1 LHKGLFFKNGVIDV
15 KTEKQLNALIYA
27 IEQYPRIGRTKLMK
41 FVFLVDLFMYNNRGQ
56 TLLEDSYLRLPNG
69 PVPDIG
75 FSYTD
80 NSNAHFTVKTEPCD
94 PERVIYQY
102 TPLRKSD
109 LSAFSDKE
117 RQLFDTIIR
126 SLKSHKTEQISEL
139 THRFSLWKEAKNG
152 DIIPVSDL
160 KLNAYEYDDLESFVY
175 FTDAIADAKKIQ
187 DISDSDS
194 DDRVPDDLVTLQ
206 IQMMC
211 GEH

>member
-1 LHKGLFFKNGVIDV
+1 M

-102 TPLRKSD
+102 TPLRKFD
-109 LSAFSDKE
+109 LSTFSDKE

-139 THRFSLWKEAKNG
+139 TYRFSLWKEAKNG

-206 IQMMC
+206 IRTMC

>member
-1 LHKGLFFKNGVIDV
+1 M

-94 PERVIYQY
+94 PERIIYQY

>member
-1 LHKGLFFKNGVIDV
+1 M

-56 TLLEDSYLRLPNG
+56 TLLEDRYLRLPNG

-194 DDRVPDDLVTLQ
+194 NDRVPDDLVTLQ

>member
-1 LHKGLFFKNGVIDV
+1 M

-56 TLLEDSYLRLPNG
+56 TLLEDNYLRLPNG

-152 DIIPVSDL
+152 DIIPLSDL

-206 IQMMC
+206 IRTMC

>member
-1 LHKGLFFKNGVIDV
+1 M

-56 TLLEDSYLRLPNG
+56 TLLEDNYLRLPNG

-109 LSAFSDKE
+109 LSTFSDKE

-206 IQMMC
+206 IQTMC

>member
-1 LHKGLFFKNGVIDV
+1 M

-56 TLLEDSYLRLPNG
+56 TLLEDNYLRLPNG

-102 TPLRKSD
+102 TPLRKFD
-109 LSAFSDKE
+109 LSTFSDKE

-206 IQMMC
+206 IQTMC

>member
-1 LHKGLFFKNGVIDV
+1 M

-102 TPLRKSD
+102 TLLRKSD

-206 IQMMC
+206 IQTMC

>member
-1 LHKGLFFKNGVIDV
+1 M

-80 NSNAHFTVKTEPCD
+80 NLNAHFTVKTEPCD
-94 PERVIYQY
+94 PERIIYQY

-109 LSAFSDKE
+109 LSTFSDKE
-117 RQLFDTIIR
+117 KQLFDTIIR

-152 DIIPVSDL
+152 EVIPVSDL
-160 KLNAYEYDDLESFVY
+160 KLDEYEYDDLESFVY
-175 FTDAIADAKKIQ
+175 FTDAIADAKKIE

-194 DDRVPDDLVTLQ
+194 DDRVPNDLVTIQ
-206 IQMMC
+206 IQTMC

>member
-1 LHKGLFFKNGVIDV
+1 M

-27 IEQYPRIGRTKLMK
+27 IEQYPQIGRTKLMK

-109 LSAFSDKE
+109 LSTFSDKE

-187 DISDSDS
+187 DVSDSDS

-206 IQMMC
+206 IQTMC

>member
-1 LHKGLFFKNGVIDV
+1 V

>member
-1 LHKGLFFKNGVIDV
+1 M

-102 TPLRKSD
+102 TPLRKFD
-109 LSAFSDKE
+109 LSTFSDKE

-206 IQMMC
+206 IQTMC

>member
-1 LHKGLFFKNGVIDV
+1 M

-109 LSAFSDKE
+109 LSTFSDKE

-206 IQMMC
+206 IRTMC

>member
-1 LHKGLFFKNGVIDV
+1 M

-102 TPLRKSD
+102 TPLRKFD
-109 LSAFSDKE
+109 LSTFSDKE

-139 THRFSLWKEAKNG
+139 TYRFSLWKEAKNG

-206 IQMMC
+206 IQTMC

>member
-1 LHKGLFFKNGVIDV
+1 M

-56 TLLEDSYLRLPNG
+56 TLLEDNYLRLPNG

-102 TPLRKSD
+102 TPLRKFD
-109 LSAFSDKE
+109 LSTFSDKE

-139 THRFSLWKEAKNG
+139 TYRFSLWKEAKNG

-206 IQMMC
+206 IQTMC

>member
-1 LHKGLFFKNGVIDV
+1 M

-206 IQMMC
+206 IQTMC

>member
-1 LHKGLFFKNGVIDV
+1 M

-56 TLLEDSYLRLPNG
+56 TLLEDNYLRLPNG

-139 THRFSLWKEAKNG
+139 TYRFSLWKEAKNG

-206 IQMMC
+206 IQTMC

>member
-1 LHKGLFFKNGVIDV
+1 M

-56 TLLEDSYLRLPNG
+56 TLLEDNYLRLPNG

-102 TPLRKSD
+102 TPLRKFD
-109 LSAFSDKE
+109 LSTFSDKE

-175 FTDAIADAKKIQ
+175 FTDAIADGKKIQ

-206 IQMMC
+206 IQTMC

>member
-1 LHKGLFFKNGVIDV
+1 M

-80 NSNAHFTVKTEPCD
+80 SSNAHFTVKTQPCD
-94 PERVIYQY
+94 PERIIYQY

-109 LSAFSDKE
+109 LSAFSYKE

-139 THRFSLWKEAKNG
+139 IHRFSLWKEAKNG
-152 DIIPVSDL
+152 DVIPLSDL
-160 KLNAYEYDDLESFVY
+160 KLDEYEYDELESFVY
-175 FTDAIADAKKIQ
+175 FTDAIADAKKVEE
-187 DISDSDS
+187 ISDSDS
-194 DDRVPDDLVTLQ
+194 DDRVPDDLVAIQ
-206 IQMMC
+206 IQTMC

>member
-1 LHKGLFFKNGVIDV
+1 M

>member
-1 LHKGLFFKNGVIDV
+1 M

-27 IEQYPRIGRTKLMK
+27 IEQYPQIGRTKLMK

-109 LSAFSDKE
+109 LSTFSDKE

-175 FTDAIADAKKIQ
+175 FTDAIADGKKIQ

-206 IQMMC
+206 IRTMC

>member
-1 LHKGLFFKNGVIDV
+1 M

-56 TLLEDSYLRLPNG
+56 TLLEDNYLRLPNG

-102 TPLRKSD
+102 TPLRKFD
-109 LSAFSDKE
+109 LSTFSDKE

-152 DIIPVSDL
+152 DIIP
-160 KLNAYEYDDLESFVY
+160 
-175 FTDAIADAKKIQ
+175 
-187 DISDSDS
+187 
-194 DDRVPDDLVTLQ
+194 
-206 IQMMC
+206 
-211 GEH
+211 